1 MIEVLREHLV
11 HMLHTHDGSR
21 VAMMCLWHGTAKVR
35 DTLSRCVCGM
45 EQPRWVTLYL
55 SCVCGM
61 EQPRWVTLYLTG
73 AMVSVHVV
81 CGMVFV
87 GWTVELSFGIR
98 LMLEKVRPIH
108 FHVMTVGKLL
118 IHVCHCVCHQAV

>member
-35 DTLSRCVCGM
+35 DTLSR
-45 EQPRWVTLYL
+45 
-55 SCVCGM
+55 CVCGM